1 MRIKF
6 EKFEGTFVLGVSL
19 SIYKKANKK
28 VTRLIFDLGIFSLA
42 FIFGKDK

>member
-1 MRIKF
+1 MRVKF

-42 FIFGKDK
+42 FIFGKVK